1 VKPKGYIIKKLI
13 VICVLAV
20 SASFQGAVAPALFAE
35 SSASLQGAVSSL
47 QGDAVNFR
55 DFPWGTSLKDFTAKM
70 GKPVHQ
76 EEREGITSLIY
87 ENIEVSGFPTYM
99 LVYFSKTGL
108 EGGTHYFLTNT
119 LDELM
124 QCYLDVQKELVERYG
139 PTQLQDGI
147 IRERRPYETAWDL
160 PGGYVYL
167 KVNTRLNEPVTL
179 WYSSPALTK
188 KLLGR

>member
-1 VKPKGYIIKKLI
+1 MKRLI
-13 VICVLAV
+13 VICVLAAF
-20 SASFQGAVAPALFAE
+20 SPALFAD
-35 SSASLQGAVSSL
+35 SLSPQAGI
-47 QGDAVNFR
+47 VNFR
-55 DFPWGTSLKDFTAKM
+55 DFPWGTSMADFTSQA

-76 EEREGITSLIY
+76 EERDGLVSLIY
-87 ENIEVSGFPTYM
+87 ENVLVSGFPAYM
-99 LVYFSKTGL
+99 LVYFSKAGL
-108 EGGTHYFLTNT
+108 EGGTYYFLTNT

-124 QCYLDVQKELVERYG
+124 QCYLDVQKDLVERYG

-147 IRERRPYETAWDL
+147 IKERRPYETAWDL